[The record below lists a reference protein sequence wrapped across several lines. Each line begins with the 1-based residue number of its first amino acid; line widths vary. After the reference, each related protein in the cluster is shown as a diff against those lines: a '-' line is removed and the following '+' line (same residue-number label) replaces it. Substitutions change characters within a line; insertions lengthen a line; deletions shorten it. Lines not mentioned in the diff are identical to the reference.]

1 MNMPELDYRFAW
13 RWLLPLMDGDK
24 VLLQGF
30 SEEEQIFW
38 KGVLRLGNESLTA
51 DAAQAT
57 VWVVSDASPSS
68 TSPVTNFPQIRSLSV
83 VGSSAVV
90 CAWRRWLAGSFSDVK
105 EYSLIPALSPRLVV
119 PLDKAKWIV
128 EALLLHRPGRII
140 PRLGVAVVR
149 MLAVLGV
156 KLAPLRMR
164 MVFLASKHHGV
175 PSQGA
180 RHARLDMNGSG
191 SPESFALY
199 LGSLGTDRKTVI
211 LPLGGMRGTILKHG
225 VGYEAQAALQNEASA
240 LKAMSQTL
248 LAMHV
253 PELFDVTIASG
264 QTTLHQEYRQR
275 KWMTDSRLKD
285 FAARFLAKLSG
296 VGLRPRPLE
305 ELLKESKL
313 MTSSEARAL
322 GQTAYA
328 QVREFLDRQVA
339 SRATIW
345 GHRSHG
351 DFAPWNCSWTTKGF
365 FVFDW
370 EQSLSWDVAL
380 GDAFY
385 FILGPIVSADR
396 SPKLAVVESDAL
408 ALAATVVGSADLDIE
423 DIRVYWVLWL
433 LRRMK
438 QKPSVLYERLLER
451 F

>member
-1 MNMPELDYRFAW
+1 
-13 RWLLPLMDGDK
+13 
-24 VLLQGF
+24 
-30 SEEEQIFW
+30 
-38 KGVLRLGNESLTA
+38 
-51 DAAQAT
+51 
-57 VWVVSDASPSS
+57 
-68 TSPVTNFPQIRSLSV
+68 
-83 VGSSAVV
+83 
-90 CAWRRWLAGSFSDVK
+90 
-105 EYSLIPALSPRLVV
+105 
-119 PLDKAKWIV
+119 
-128 EALLLHRPGRII
+128 
-140 PRLGVAVVR
+140 
-149 MLAVLGV
+149 
-156 KLAPLRMR
+156 
-164 MVFLASKHHGV
+164 
-175 PSQGA
+175 
-180 RHARLDMNGSG
+180 
-191 SPESFALY
+191 
-199 LGSLGTDRKTVI
+199 
-211 LPLGGMRGTILKHG
+211 
-225 VGYEAQAALQNEASA
+225 
-240 LKAMSQTL
+240 
-248 LAMHV
+248 
-253 PELFDVTIASG
+253 
-264 QTTLHQEYRQR
+264 
-275 KWMTDSRLKD
+275 
-285 FAARFLAKLSG
+285 
-296 VGLRPRPLE
+296 
-305 ELLKESKL
+305 